1 MRSTFTL
8 LVFVL
13 SAVLGYGQE
22 WQSGRGPLGI
32 PTGTIVAHDFNP
44 DILIV
49 GNAYGRP
56 PYYTLNGGET
66 WTRMESMPREPTSA
80 ESTGSPPIEVLFEPG
95 TSHTVL
101 VVMRNLMFRTTDFG
115 HSWSPHKTDPPA
127 GFKTLWIHP
136 VYHNLWYV
144 NGEDNAPLTYSTD
157 RGRTW
162 SLSRTTTDSS
172 YVIFASE
179 VFFAASDPLRLY
191 VHMSG
196 ELWVSYS
203 GGRWFSKVASD
214 RSIDKLLAVDH
225 ADPKRLYA
233 GTHDAISTSSN
244 GGLTWSTARFQ
255 QPTAITKI
263 VQARSESGTLW
274 AVGSSLYRSD
284 DRGLTWSAVEI
295 PRGRIYSLRISNDL
309 PVLHL
314 WNRGL
319 YIGTMDGSHWKPI
332 PNNFRFRSVSSLVAV
347 SPVHWLAESDTEILQ
362 TTDAGESWQSIC
374 DVELDEESQILS
386 LTFDVSRT
394 DPRIMIRSTKNGISR
409 TTDAGA
415 TWQRM
420 AVPPSIYFTS
430 ISINQMDHCDVLAL
444 RSGELFRTKDC
455 GALWEANN
463 SITGSRIGFHRR
475 NTSNGNQILAKSN
488 NTFLYS
494 DDGGTNWVDQGSSSE
509 GLYCLESAMDVPKSY
524 FMVNYRGFHITTDA
538 GSSWSLKQ
546 ASLSTAR
553 ALAHS
558 RREANELYA
567 VSALGSLYRI
577 STDTYKIDTLLD
589 NERKQE
595 RFHAQGELIVA
606 GSRILTTTS
615 DGLMEFVSNTTSLP
629 EQVDHTSSLEIE
641 PQPASETI
649 SIRYPTITNATV
661 TLYSVTGSN
670 VLELHVEPSELS
682 NGIILS
688 TSHLTSGTYVMCI
701 KDGKS
706 IASRLV
712 LITE

>member
-1 MRSTFTL
+1 MRLTFTL
-8 LVFVL
+8 LLMVL
-13 SAVLGYGQE
+13 CSILCSAQGWE
-22 WQSGRGPLGI
+22 SGRGPLGFPRGRI
-32 PTGTIVAHDFNP
+32 ITHDFNT
-44 DILIV
+44 DVLVV
-49 GNAYGRP
+49 GGSFGRP

-66 WTRMESMPREPTSA
+66 WTRMDSIPRRPSEA
-80 ESTGSPPIEVLFEPG
+80 KSPGYSPIEFLFEPG
-95 TSHTVL
+95 TPHTLLVL
-101 VVMRNLMFRTTDFG
+101 RRDQMFRTTDFG
-115 HSWSPHKTDPPA
+115 HTWTPHKTNPPA
-127 GFKTLWIHP
+127 GFKSLSIHP
-136 VYHNLWYV
+136 RYHDLWYV

-172 YVIFASE
+172 YITYTSDFLIAS
-179 VFFAASDPLRLY
+179 SDPLRLY
-191 VHMSG
+191 LLMSG

-233 GTHDAISTSSN
+233 GTFDAISTSSN
-244 GGLTWSTARFQ
+244 GGLTWSSARFQ
-255 QPTAITKI
+255 QPTTITKI
-263 VQARSESGTLW
+263 VQARNEQGTLW
-274 AVGSSLYRSD
+274 AMGSSLYRSD

-295 PRGRIYSLRISNDL
+295 PRGRVEYLRISNDL

-374 DVELDEESQILS
+374 DVELEEELPVWN

-394 DPRIMIRSTKNGISR
+394 DPRIVIRSTKNGISR
-409 TTDAGA
+409 TTDAGV

-420 AVPPSIYFTS
+420 AVPPSNNFTS

-455 GALWEANN
+455 GELWEVGN
-463 SITGSRIGFHRR
+463 SIAGSRIGFHTR
-475 NTSNGNQILAKSN
+475 NTGNGNQILCKSK

-509 GLYCLESAMDVPKSY
+509 GLYCLVSATDVPMSY
-524 FMVNYRGFHITTDA
+524 FMVNYRGLHVTTDA
-538 GSSWSLKQ
+538 GSSWNLKQ

-553 ALAHS
+553 ALANS
-558 RREANELYA
+558 LQKANELFA
-567 VSALGSLYRI
+567 ISSLGSLYRI
-577 STDTYKIDTLLD
+577 STDRYSVDTLFE
-589 NERKQE
+589 NNREQE
-595 RFHAQGELIVA
+595 YYPSQYELILT
-606 GSRILTTTS
+606 GNRILSTTS
-615 DGLMEFVSNTTSLP
+615 DGLMEFVSNTTHLHEHGDFSN
-629 EQVDHTSSLEIE
+629 SIAIE

-649 SIRYPTITNATV
+649 GIRYTTTVSATV
-661 TLYSVTGSN
+661 TLYSVTGNN
-670 VLELHVEPSELS
+670 VLELHVEPSDLS
-682 NGIILS
+682 SGITLS
-688 TSHLTSGTYVMCI
+688 TSHLTPGTYVMCI

-706 IASRLV
+706 FASRLV